1 MQFFIHNFRRYA
13 QLDRS
18 IRNAIAAQFFIQ
30 SVNTAFFLLLN
41 YFMTK
46 QGYADYR
53 IADVLSYRF
62 LSVFCL
68 AFPLGLLIK
77 GRRLRPFFLL
87 STCCLPIFSFLIIWS
102 VGRHADQL
110 LNIAAMLWGAAYMC
124 MQITILP
131 YILLNAKPSHHS
143 EAIALSF
150 VSFSVTICLV
160 GLNHALFS
168 WLFPS
173 LVDERFTLQ
182 GVAGLSFLGIYF
194 ALKVRPD
201 EKLTAKVP
209 LRKIAADYDWN
220 IILKAVIPTII
231 IAIGAGFTIP
241 VINLFF
247 YHIHG
252 IPAEIFSLM
261 GSITFFLVALVMVFM
276 PVIRRHFGYT
286 VAITG
291 FQSIAL
297 MLLLGLATT
306 EWYQSWQFAAP
317 LAIFFYVFRQPLM
330 NAAGPMTSELIMYYV
345 GPRNQ
350 EIIAALNA
358 SIWSGSWFVS
368 TSMFSWLRRMNYH
381 YVSIFLITVIFY
393 AIGIIWYA
401 WLIRSF
407 RLRTGRTGKTQAR
420 H

>member
-18 IRNAIAAQFFIQ
+18 VRNAIAAQFFVQ
-30 SVNTAFFLLLN
+30 SINTSFFLLLN
-41 YFMTK
+41 YYMTDE
-46 QGYADYR
+46 GYADYR

-77 GRRLRPFFLL
+77 GRRLRPFFLI
-87 STCCLPIFSFLIIWS
+87 STALLPIFSFLIIWS
-102 VGRHADQL
+102 VGQHYDQL
-110 LNIAAMLWGAAYMC
+110 LDFAAMIWGAAYMC

-160 GLNHALFS
+160 GISHALLTWILPGLIS
-168 WLFPS
+168 EES
-173 LVDERFTLQ
+173 TLK
-182 GVAGLSFLGIYF
+182 GVAGLAFLGVYF
-194 ALKVRPD
+194 AYRVSPQ
-201 EKLTAKVP
+201 EKLTEKVP
-209 LRKIAADYDWN
+209 LRKIAADYDWGL
-220 IILKAVIPTII
+220 IFRAVIPTII

-252 IPAEIFSLM
+252 IPAEVFSIM
-261 GSITFFLVALVMVFM
+261 GSATFLLVAMVMIFM
-276 PVIRRHFGYT
+276 PVIRRNFGYT

-291 FQSIAL
+291 FQSVAVL
-297 MLLLGLATT
+297 LLLGLATT
-306 EWYQSWQFAAP
+306 EWYREWEFAAVAAA
-317 LAIFFYVFRQPLM
+317 LFYIFRQPLM
-330 NAAGPMTSELIMYYV
+330 NAAGPMTSELVMYYV

-368 TSMFSWLRRMNYH
+368 TSLFSMLRRMEFR

-393 AIGIIWYA
+393 VIGIVWYA
-401 WLIRSF
+401 RLIRSY
-407 RLRTGRTGKTQAR
+407 RIRTGKTGKA
-420 H
+420 